1 MILVIS
7 VYVPPVDVNAL
18 SLAIDLIKSAVRRH
32 GQGHELIIAGD
43 FNRHDQL
50 WGGDEV
56 DSSVRQGEAAAIIEM
71 MMDLDLQSLLP
82 RGTKTYEGRAG
93 ESTID
98 LILATAELVASRVM
112 CQPYQTEHRSDH
124 LAISTTFALK
134 VETSTSLQPRRVFKK
149 ADLET
154 DKNGGRTA
162 DRPPAAYDCRAQDRL
177 ASDTVDFGGGV
188 SDQHSRSHRQ
198 TVAVCTKDGGHA
210 TSRTFEMNTRF
221 DETEQER
228 HGEQGAGMIN

>member
-1 MILVIS
+1 MSTEEGHFPIRSLIYVTTGVHAQPIDIPSPDLMAVRIRVEDRMILVIS
-7 VYVPPVDVNAL
+7 VFVPPVDVNAL

-71 MMDLDLQSLLP
+71 MDDLDLQSLLP

-149 ADLET
+149 RT
-154 DKNGGRTA
+154 GNG
-162 DRPPAAYDCRAQDRL
+162 
-177 ASDTVDFGGGV
+177 
-188 SDQHSRSHRQ
+188 
-198 TVAVCTKDGGHA
+198 
-210 TSRTFEMNTRF
+210 
-221 DETEQER
+221 
-228 HGEQGAGMIN
+228 